1 MGLCGLRRYSAVRF
15 LVSYADPAVAPGGVP
30 PPRVSSIRPATA
42 SARAGPVRPLFDLGD
57 GRPVDTR
64 SNWSAWGTHSRDYFA
79 RNGRHVCEVPTV
91 AKPGYLTFVHP
102 PWRLRVPVLP
112 CPKTGGAVR
121 VEMLEVAVDV
131 LRAAP

>member
-1 MGLCGLRRYSAVRF
+1 
-15 LVSYADPAVAPGGVP
+15 
-30 PPRVSSIRPATA
+30 
-42 SARAGPVRPLFDLGD
+42 
-57 GRPVDTR
+57 VDTR